1 MNKVLVAVAALSMSA
16 SVAFAG
22 GPEKI
27 EEEAEPEVIIA
38 ETGSS
43 GSAGSAAS
51 SAGAGA
57 GGVAAALFA
66 AALLAALA
74 GGDGT

>member
-22 GPEKI
+22 GPLKVAD
-27 EEEAEPEVIIA
+27 EAEPEVIIA

-51 SAGAGA
+51 SAGGGA
-57 GGVAAALFA
+57 AAAALL
-66 AALLAALA
+66 AALALAALA